1 MTATNTP
8 AAGVCAIIAG
18 AGEFPRHVAQE
29 AKRAGLRVV
38 GLGVQGWAD
47 PQLARHVDAYEEIP
61 VGQIGRLLERLRAH
75 HAASAVMAGKV
86 TKEVL
91 FDPRVAFDAE
101 ALAVLAQ
108 VHDFSVNAVLGAI
121 ASRLATA
128 GVTLLDSSVFLQQS
142 VCPAGVITARAPT
155 PEEQGDIEFGVRI
168 ARQLAQADVG
178 QTLVVKRRVIVA
190 VEALEGTD
198 ETLRRAGSLAGAGG
212 VVVKM
217 GSPQQDR
224 RFDLPVLGLTTL
236 EVARAAGLLC
246 VAVEAGATLLLD
258 KDALIARANALG
270 LCLVG
275 VLPT

>member
-91 FDPRVAFDAE
+91 FDPRVQFDAD
-101 ALAVLAQ
+101 ALLLLSQ
-108 VHDFSVNAVLGAI
+108 VKEYSVTAVLGA
-121 ASRLATA
+121 LAA
-128 GVTLLDSSVFLQQS
+128 CMQ
-142 VCPAGVITARAPT
+142 PA
-155 PEEQGDIEFGVRI
+155 
-168 ARQLAQADVG
+168 
-178 QTLVVKRRVIVA
+178 LVVEFK
-190 VEALEGTD
+190 
-198 ETLRRAGSLAGAGG
+198 AG
-212 VVVKM
+212 
-217 GSPQQDR
+217 D
-224 RFDLPVLGLTTL
+224 
-236 EVARAAGLLC
+236 
-246 VAVEAGATLLLD
+246 
-258 KDALIARANALG
+258 
-270 LCLVG
+270 
-275 VLPT
+275 